1 MWWIIQMPLQEPTT
15 MFYVIKKYRKRTLST
30 DMENKDQVPILSNLS
45 AINCIF
51 KISLLRNV
59 Y

>member
-1 MWWIIQMPLQEPTT
+1 MPLQEPTT

-45 AINCIF
+45 AISCIF

>member
-1 MWWIIQMPLQEPTT
+1 MPLHEPTT
-15 MFYVIKKYRKRTLST
+15 MFYVIKKYRKRTLSA